1 MDKYLAILQKN
12 LTKAEAKA
20 YITMIFGKK
29 YLENEK
35 YINKKKE
42 MRDEIREFIKSKIIA
57 FKMKKIYELIENELD
72 KDMDDFDENLFIENV
87 KKYIREQEFE
97 GYEKI
102 VELDFSFKKI
112 MEILNALVDEKN
124 INWLETS
131 KEESASITSYL
142 YYMQK

>member
-1 MDKYLAILQKN
+1 M
-12 LTKAEAKA
+12 TKAEAKA

-35 YINKKKE
+35 FINKKKE
-42 MRDEIREFIKSKIIA
+42 MKDEIREFIKSKIIT
-57 FKMKKIYELIENELD
+57 FKVKKIYELIENELD
-72 KDMDDFDENLFIENV
+72 KDMDDFDETLFIENV